1 MPSPQIPR
9 SLIDLLQREGAN
21 PEESY
26 RGYRK
31 LGGNISSAIWQRV
44 WGEVENELALG
55 TIERGKPLNQKPTA
69 EDILP
74 MTTKRAS
81 GYLQQVSVILTDSEG
96 SAFTRTYSLS
106 TKELMSRARAVRT
119 AMQRLEENMETEGT
133 GSVIEGGEV
142 KLAFYS
148 GTYEMTPR

>member
-1 MPSPQIPR
+1 
-9 SLIDLLQREGAN
+9 
-21 PEESY
+21 
-26 RGYRK
+26 
-31 LGGNISSAIWQRV
+31 
-44 WGEVENELALG
+44 
-55 TIERGKPLNQKPTA
+55 
-69 EDILP
+69 
-74 MTTKRAS
+74 
-81 GYLQQVSVILTDSEG
+81 VILTDSEG